1 MLDEPTTAL
10 HGDEVQVLFEAI
22 RRVAS
27 SGAGVVF
34 ISHRLDEVLA
44 LADRVVV
51 LRDGRVVAEEPVSR
65 LDHDAMVTLIAGR
78 EIADT
83 STTSRA
89 GTGAPVL
96 TVTGISGA
104 ELSDFSLSLRAG
116 EIVGIGGILGSGR
129 EQLSPMLF
137 GAQHRSGGRV
147 EVIGEELIPDDTA
160 AAIESG
166 MAYVP
171 ADRRRGGAV
180 MEMSVRENL
189 TLPLMRPLRG
199 RLGRL
204 DGRAERAEA
213 RSWMQTVGLRPPNPE
228 QRLKLFSG
236 GNQQKV
242 VLAKW
247 LRVRPRV
254 LLLDEPTQG
263 VDVGAKAAIYELIL
277 AARRDGAGVL
287 LCSSDT
293 KELVSLC
300 DRVLVLREGRVA
312 SEIPRESLT
321 EERLV
326 RDELDLRAAGG
337 DVAASEDTQAV
348 HAATA
353 PGQNAGD
360 AVRGESRLA
369 RLRGAV
375 AFRNMSALYLLA
387 LMFVVFALWIPGTFL
402 TAGTWRSLLSD
413 QAVTCLVAV
422 GLVVPTACGVIDLA
436 IGAEVGL
443 GAILVARLLVGN
455 VPIVPAVVL
464 SLLAGAAVGV
474 FSWLMITRARIPSFI
489 ATLAVSSLLA
499 AATAWISGS
508 EQIIDL
514 PADFSTLGN
523 GQLWGITYPVYI
535 MLGVSLVLW
544 YVLERT
550 PVGRRVYATG
560 GNVDAMGGSSEA
572 AALAGVRISRVILAA
587 LVTSGVV
594 AGLAGVLLTSQLS
607 TGDPTVGPGYLL
619 PVIAAVFLGSTQFRG
634 GRFNVWGTVV
644 AAYVLAVG
652 VKGLQLAGLPVWIP
666 DLFNGA
672 ALLLAVGLAAWRRP
686 PMTRREAILRLIR
699 NNTTTAWARRRAR
712 RTELIARVATVGAGT
727 APGRPAGEASGEV
740 LPEVVRGES
749 RLARLRGAVAFRN
762 MSALYLL
769 ALMFV
774 VFALWIPGTFLTA
787 GTWRSLLSDQAV
799 TCLVAV
805 GLVVPTACGVIDLA
819 IGAEVGLGA
828 ILVARLLVGN
838 VPIVPAVVLSLLAG
852 AAVGVFS
859 WLMITRARI
868 PSFIATLAV
877 SSLLAAATAW
887 ISGSEQ
893 IIDLPADFSTLGNGQ
908 LWGITYPVYIML
920 GVSLVLWY
928 VLERTP
934 VGRRVYATGGNPQ
947 AAGLVGIRTSRVILF
962 ALLTSGV
969 VAGLSGLLLTSQ
981 LSTGDPTVGPGYL
994 LPVIAA
1000 VFLGSTQFRGGRFN
1014 VWGTVVAA
1022 YVLAVG
1028 VKGLQLAGLPVW
1040 IPDLFNGAALLLA
1053 VGLAAWRRTPSTRR
1067 NRLIRFIRSRPA
1079 APRPAETERGG
1090 PGLVRTVRGREPT

>member
-1 MLDEPTTAL
+1 MAHLVVGDAPAPLLRIGRMSKSFPGLKALDDVSLEVCPGEVVAVLGHNGSGKSTLVKILAGVYQADPGALVEVRDAEGGLVAGSAAREELHFIHQDLGLADILTTVENLGLGRVARGRGFAPVRAAAERRHARRLIARFGASFDVTIPVGKLSPAQRAIVAIARAMDGWTRPDNVLVLDEPTTAL
-10 HGDEVQVLFEAI
+10 HGDEVGVLFEAI

-78 EIADT
+78 EVADT
-83 STTSRA
+83 TTASRD
-89 GTGAPVL
+89 GSGEPVL
-96 TVTGISGA
+96 TITGISGA

-116 EIVGIGGILGSGR
+116 EIVGVGGILGSGR
-129 EQLSPMLF
+129 EQLGPMLF
-137 GAQHRSGGRV
+137 GSQHRTGGRV
-147 EVIGEELIPDDTA
+147 EVGGEELVSDDTV

-180 MEMSVRENL
+180 MEMTVRENL
-189 TLPLMRPLRG
+189 TLPLMRPLR
-199 RLGRL
+199 RALGRL

-213 RSWMQTVGLRPPNPE
+213 RSWMATVGLRPPNPE
-228 QRLKLFSG
+228 QRLKLLSG
-236 GNQQKV
+236 GNQQKI

-312 SEIPRESLT
+312 SEISRESLT
-321 EERLV
+321 EARLV
-326 RDELDLRAAGG
+326 RDELQLQTPQGDVGASADTQAA
-337 DVAASEDTQAV
+337 DVAASSDEAHGQATPD
-348 HAATA
+348 AA
-353 PGQNAGD
+353 
-360 AVRGESRLA
+360 RGESWPV
-369 RLRGAV
+369 RLRRGL
-375 AFRNMSALYLLA
+375 AFRNASALWLLA

-455 VPIVPAVVL
+455 VPIAAAVVL
-464 SLLAGAAVGV
+464 SLAAGAAVGV

-499 AATAWISGS
+499 AATAWVSGS
-508 EQIIDL
+508 EQIINL
-514 PADFSTLGN
+514 PAGFSTLGN
-523 GQLWGITYPVYI
+523 GQLLGITYPVYI
-535 MLGVSLVLW
+535 MAGVALVLW
-544 YVLERT
+544 YALERT
-550 PVGRRVYATG
+550 PAGRRVYATG
-560 GNVDAMGGSSEA
+560 GNPQA
-572 AALAGVRISRVILAA
+572 AKLVGIRTSRVILFA

-634 GRFNVWGTVV
+634 GRFNIWGTVV

-652 VKGLQLAGLPVWIP
+652 VKGLQLAGLPI
-666 DLFNGA
+666 
-672 ALLLAVGLAAWRRP
+672 
-686 PMTRREAILRLIR
+686 
-699 NNTTTAWARRRAR
+699 
-712 RTELIARVATVGAGT
+712 
-727 APGRPAGEASGEV
+727 
-740 LPEVVRGES
+740 
-749 RLARLRGAVAFRN
+749 
-762 MSALYLL
+762 
-769 ALMFV
+769 
-774 VFALWIPGTFLTA
+774 
-787 GTWRSLLSDQAV
+787 
-799 TCLVAV
+799 
-805 GLVVPTACGVIDLA
+805 
-819 IGAEVGLGA
+819 
-828 ILVARLLVGN
+828 
-838 VPIVPAVVLSLLAG
+838 
-852 AAVGVFS
+852 
-859 WLMITRARI
+859 
-868 PSFIATLAV
+868 
-877 SSLLAAATAW
+877 
-887 ISGSEQ
+887 
-893 IIDLPADFSTLGNGQ
+893 
-908 LWGITYPVYIML
+908 
-920 GVSLVLWY
+920 
-928 VLERTP
+928 
-934 VGRRVYATGGNPQ
+934 
-947 AAGLVGIRTSRVILF
+947 
-962 ALLTSGV
+962 
-969 VAGLSGLLLTSQ
+969 
-981 LSTGDPTVGPGYL
+981 
-994 LPVIAA
+994 
-1000 VFLGSTQFRGGRFN
+1000 
-1014 VWGTVVAA
+1014 
-1022 YVLAVG
+1022 
-1028 VKGLQLAGLPVW
+1028 W

-1067 NRLIRFIRSRPA
+1067 TSLGGFMRWRPS
-1079 APRPAETERGG
+1079 APRLAEAESGHPALIQSAQGG
-1090 PGLVRTVRGREPT
+1090 KQT

>member
-1 MLDEPTTAL
+1 
-10 HGDEVQVLFEAI
+10 VLFEAI

-78 EIADT
+78 EVADT
-83 STTSRA
+83 TTASRDRA
-89 GTGAPVL
+89 GEPVL

-104 ELSDFSLSLRAG
+104 ELTDFSLSLRAG
-116 EIVGIGGILGSGR
+116 EIVGVGGILGSGR
-129 EQLSPMLF
+129 EQLGPMLF
-137 GAQHRSGGRV
+137 GAQHRTGGRV
-147 EVIGEELIPDDTA
+147 EVGGEELVSDDTV

-166 MAYVP
+166 LAYVP

-189 TLPLMRPLRG
+189 TLPLMRPLHRA
-199 RLGRL
+199 LGWL
-204 DGRAERAEA
+204 DGRAERAET
-213 RSWMQTVGLRPPNPE
+213 RSWMATVGLRPPNSE

-236 GNQQKV
+236 GNQQKI

-300 DRVLVLREGRVA
+300 DRVLVVREGRVA

-326 RDELDLRAAGG
+326 RDELHIHTTPG
-337 DVAASEDTQAV
+337 DTGASEDRRAADVAV
-348 HAATA
+348 SSDEEPA
-353 PGQNAGD
+353 D
-360 AVRGESRLA
+360 ASPDVARGESWPVRLG
-369 RLRGAV
+369 RGL
-375 AFRNMSALYLLA
+375 AFRNASALWLLA
-387 LMFVVFALWIPGTFL
+387 LMFVVFALWIPDTFL

-455 VPIVPAVVL
+455 VPIVAAVVL
-464 SLLAGAAVGV
+464 SLLAGAAVGI

-499 AATAWISGS
+499 AATAWVSGS
-508 EQIIDL
+508 EQIINL
-514 PADFSTLGN
+514 PPSFSTLGN
-523 GQLWGITYPVYI
+523 GQLFGITYPVYI
-535 MLGVSLVLW
+535 MLAVALLLW

-550 PVGRRVYATG
+550 PAGRRVYATG

-572 AALAGVRISRVILAA
+572 AVLAGIRVSRVILAA

-634 GRFNVWGTVV
+634 GRFNIWGTVV

-652 VKGLQLAGLPVWIP
+652 VKGLQLAGLPI
-666 DLFNGA
+666 
-672 ALLLAVGLAAWRRP
+672 
-686 PMTRREAILRLIR
+686 
-699 NNTTTAWARRRAR
+699 
-712 RTELIARVATVGAGT
+712 
-727 APGRPAGEASGEV
+727 
-740 LPEVVRGES
+740 
-749 RLARLRGAVAFRN
+749 
-762 MSALYLL
+762 
-769 ALMFV
+769 
-774 VFALWIPGTFLTA
+774 
-787 GTWRSLLSDQAV
+787 
-799 TCLVAV
+799 
-805 GLVVPTACGVIDLA
+805 
-819 IGAEVGLGA
+819 
-828 ILVARLLVGN
+828 
-838 VPIVPAVVLSLLAG
+838 
-852 AAVGVFS
+852 
-859 WLMITRARI
+859 
-868 PSFIATLAV
+868 
-877 SSLLAAATAW
+877 
-887 ISGSEQ
+887 
-893 IIDLPADFSTLGNGQ
+893 
-908 LWGITYPVYIML
+908 
-920 GVSLVLWY
+920 
-928 VLERTP
+928 
-934 VGRRVYATGGNPQ
+934 
-947 AAGLVGIRTSRVILF
+947 
-962 ALLTSGV
+962 
-969 VAGLSGLLLTSQ
+969 
-981 LSTGDPTVGPGYL
+981 
-994 LPVIAA
+994 
-1000 VFLGSTQFRGGRFN
+1000 
-1014 VWGTVVAA
+1014 
-1022 YVLAVG
+1022 
-1028 VKGLQLAGLPVW
+1028 W

-1053 VGLAAWRRTPSTRR
+1053 VGLAAWRRTPSTRKIGLGR
-1067 NRLIRFIRSRPA
+1067 RLSLRPGA
-1079 APRPAETERGG
+1079 QRLAEGESGHPALIQSAHGG
-1090 PGLVRTVRGREPT
+1090 KQT

>member
-1 MLDEPTTAL
+1 
-10 HGDEVQVLFEAI
+10 
-22 RRVAS
+22 
-27 SGAGVVF
+27 
-34 ISHRLDEVLA
+34 
-44 LADRVVV
+44 
-51 LRDGRVVAEEPVSR
+51 
-65 LDHDAMVTLIAGR
+65 MVTLIAGR

-727 APGRPAGEASGEV
+727 APGR
-740 LPEVVRGES
+740 LRRGVG
-749 RLARLRGAVAFRN
+749 RG
-762 MSALYLL
+762 
-769 ALMFV
+769 
-774 VFALWIPGTFLTA
+774 
-787 GTWRSLLSDQAV
+787 
-799 TCLVAV
+799 
-805 GLVVPTACGVIDLA
+805 
-819 IGAEVGLGA
+819 
-828 ILVARLLVGN
+828 VARG
-838 VPIVPAVVLSLLAG
+838 G
-852 AAVGVFS
+852 A
-859 WLMITRARI
+859 W
-868 PSFIATLAV
+868 
-877 SSLLAAATAW
+877 
-887 ISGSEQ
+887 
-893 IIDLPADFSTLGNGQ
+893 
-908 LWGITYPVYIML
+908 
-920 GVSLVLWY
+920 
-928 VLERTP
+928 
-934 VGRRVYATGGNPQ
+934 
-947 AAGLVGIRTSRVILF
+947 
-962 ALLTSGV
+962 
-969 VAGLSGLLLTSQ
+969 
-981 LSTGDPTVGPGYL
+981 
-994 LPVIAA
+994 
-1000 VFLGSTQFRGGRFN
+1000 
-1014 VWGTVVAA
+1014 
-1022 YVLAVG
+1022 
-1028 VKGLQLAGLPVW
+1028 
-1040 IPDLFNGAALLLA
+1040 
-1053 VGLAAWRRTPSTRR
+1053 
-1067 NRLIRFIRSRPA
+1067 
-1079 APRPAETERGG
+1079 
-1090 PGLVRTVRGREPT
+1090 